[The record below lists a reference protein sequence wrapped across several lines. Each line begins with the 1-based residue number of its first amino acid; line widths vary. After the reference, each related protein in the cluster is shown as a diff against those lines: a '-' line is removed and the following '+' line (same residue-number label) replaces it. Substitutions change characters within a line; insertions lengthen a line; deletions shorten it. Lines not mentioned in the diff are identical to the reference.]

1 MPSRDEFC
9 KDDSDH
15 CMKISEN
22 NDSRELLMD
31 DGRTSYNCLVPIL
44 AKVCKISCG
53 LCNNN
58 QLPGLPQSHLQGKIF
73 YKS

>member
-1 MPSRDEFC
+1 MPSRDVFC
-9 KDDSDH
+9 KDDSHH

-22 NDSRELLMD
+22 NNERELSY
-31 DGRTSYNCLVPIL
+31 GPTSYNCLVPIL
-44 AKVCKISCG
+44 TKVCKISCG